1 MMATISAQ
9 TLCYFL
15 SRDISLPEG
24 AIEKNDDVLEI
35 VRARTT

>member
-1 MMATISAQ
+1 MATISAQ

-15 SRDISLPEG
+15 SRDISHPKG
-24 AIEKNDDVLEI
+24 AIKKNDDVLEI